1 MIDLVKEKVF
11 QEKYVRLE
19 KAEQES
25 IKKEKVSLQNLIK
38 RIDKKKKQQ
47 YIEEHKYGYCQNCGI
62 LRNMSGFCDICGSVS
77 IFVNRETKVARLMK
91 ELEKPY
97 ADRKYIR

>member
-25 IKKEKVSLQNLIK
+25 IKKKSVFKTLSKGLTK
-38 RIDKKKKQQ
+38 RKNNNI
-47 YIEEHKYGYCQNCGI
+47 
-62 LRNMSGFCDICGSVS
+62 
-77 IFVNRETKVARLMK
+77 
-91 ELEKPY
+91 
-97 ADRKYIR
+97 

>member
-1 MIDLVKEKVF
+1 MINLVKEKC
-11 QEKYVRLE
+11 
-19 KAEQES
+19 
-25 IKKEKVSLQNLIK
+25 SLQELLK
-38 RIDKKKKQQ
+38 KIDRKKKQE

-77 IFVNRETKVARLMK
+77 VFVNRETKMAKIMK
-91 ELEKPY
+91 ELDKPY